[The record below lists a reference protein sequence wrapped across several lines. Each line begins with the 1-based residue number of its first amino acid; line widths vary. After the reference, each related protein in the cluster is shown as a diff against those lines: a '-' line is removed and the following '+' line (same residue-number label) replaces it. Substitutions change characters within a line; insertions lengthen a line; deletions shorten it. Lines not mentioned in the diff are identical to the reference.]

1 MKGGRVG
8 KQESLG
14 LYLEEEENLLRF
26 SSSSSTCERVCSK
39 EGRGGEFGERGLGF
53 FFQKENFVREEW
65 GFWGSNKRWGEQG
78 RWRPLQR
85 TGK

>member
-1 MKGGRVG
+1 M
-8 KQESLG
+8 
-14 LYLEEEENLLRF
+14 LRF
-26 SSSSSTCERVCSK
+26 NSSCACERVCSK
-39 EGRGGEFGERGLGF
+39 VGRGGEFGERGLGFFF

-65 GFWGSNKRWGEQG
+65 GFWGSNKGWGEQG